1 MTKIKN
7 IISTKFNNVM
17 KLLIIALTALKSNKT
32 RFFLASLGIMIGIA
46 AVIVMVAI
54 GKGSQHEVMTVIAK
68 MGENLLTINAGEMK
82 RRGGRLRL
90 SGNVTTLNLR
100 DVDYL
105 SKEVDGITFV
115 APFEIK
121 EMKVKYLQVLTSTNV
136 AGSTLEFLETRN
148 YRIASGEMF
157 TEMDQKL
164 GARVGVVGK
173 TVIKNMLGGEDPLG
187 KTVRINAIP
196 FRIIGIFESKGL
208 DSDGIDQDDILLIPI
223 KSMLR
228 RILNQNHISTIYVK
242 AGSRRNIERV
252 SVRIKTVLRDRHK
265 IADDAEN
272 DFTIISQID
281 LENLK
286 AETSELFTRL
296 IVGVAAISLV
306 VGGIGIL
313 AVMLISVKERT
324 HEIGVRRAV
333 GATKGDIVGQFLFES
348 ILIGLFGGFFGVVL
362 GVGITFGASTWGAEN
377 LLLDANSIYI
387 STSVCMMIGVIFGLF
402 PAIKASRLDPMVAL
416 TVE

>member
-1 MTKIKN
+1 
-7 IISTKFNNVM
+7 M
-17 KLLIIALTALKSNKT
+17 KLLTIALTALKSNKT

-68 MGENLLTINAGEMK
+68 MGENLLTVNAGEMK

-100 DVDYL
+100 DADYL
-105 SKEVDGITFV
+105 SQKVGGINFV

-136 AGSTLEFLETRN
+136 AGSTLEFLEIRN
-148 YRIASGEMF
+148 YEIASGEMF

-164 GARVGVVGK
+164 GARVAIVGK
-173 TVIKNMLGGEDPLG
+173 TVIKNMLGGENSLG

-196 FRIIGIFESKGL
+196 FRIIGVFESKGL
-208 DSDGIDQDDILLIPI
+208 DSDGVDQDDILLIPI

-228 RILNQNHISTIYVK
+228 RILNQNYISTIYVK
-242 AGSRRNIERV
+242 ADSRRNIERV
-252 SVRIKTVLRDRHK
+252 SVRIKTALRDRHK
-265 IADDAEN
+265 ITDGAEN
-272 DFTIISQID
+272 DFTITSQID

-296 IVGVAAISLV
+296 IVGVASISLI

-333 GATKGDIVGQFLFES
+333 GATKGDIVRQFLLES

-362 GVGITFGASTWGAEN
+362 GVGITFGVSTLGAEN
-377 LLLDANSIYI
+377 LLLDADSIYI
-387 STSVCMMIGVIFGLF
+387 STSVCMIIGVIFGLF

>member
-1 MTKIKN
+1 
-7 IISTKFNNVM
+7 M

-54 GKGSQHEVMTVIAK
+54 GKGSHHEIMNVIAK

-90 SGNVTTLNLR
+90 AGNVTTLNLR

-105 SKEVDGITFV
+105 SQEVSGLTLV

-121 EMKVKYLQVLTSTNV
+121 EMKVKYLQVLTATNV
-136 AGSTLEFLETRN
+136 AGSTPEFLKTRN
-148 YRIASGEMF
+148 YQIASGEMF
-157 TEMDQKL
+157 NERDQKL
-164 GARVGVVGK
+164 RAKVAVVGN
-173 TVIKNMLGGEDPLG
+173 TVIKNMFGEDDPLG

-196 FRIIGIFESKGL
+196 FKIIGVFEGKGL

-223 KSMLR
+223 TSMLR
-228 RILNQNHISTIYVK
+228 RLLNQNYISTIYAKADSRENIDRVAVK
-242 AGSRRNIERV
+242 
-252 SVRIKTVLRDRHK
+252 IKTLLRDRHK
-265 IADDAEN
+265 ISDDAED
-272 DFTIISQID
+272 DFTIISQLD

-324 HEIGVRRAV
+324 REIGVRRAV

-348 ILIGLFGGFFGVVL
+348 ILIGLFGGCFGVALGAGITL
-362 GVGITFGASTWGAEN
+362 GVTAWGIGN
-377 LLLDANSIYI
+377 LILDMQSIYI
-387 STSVCMMIGVIFGLF
+387 STGVCTAIGIMFGLF

>member
-1 MTKIKN
+1 MKLFARFI
-7 IISTKFNNVM
+7 V

-121 EMKVKYLQVLTSTNV
+121 EMKVKYLQILTSTNV

-196 FRIIGIFESKGL
+196 FKIIGIFESKGL

-228 RILNQNHISTIYVK
+228 RILNQNYISTIYAK
-242 AGSRRNIERV
+242 ADSRRNIERV
-252 SVRIKTVLRDRHK
+252 AAKIKTVLRDRHK

-324 HEIGVRRAV
+324 HEIGIRRAV

-387 STSVCMMIGVIFGLF
+387 STSVCMMIGVVFGLF
-402 PAIKASRLDPMVAL
+402 PAIKAARLDPMVAL

>member
-1 MTKIKN
+1 MKLFARFI
-7 IISTKFNNVM
+7 V

-228 RILNQNHISTIYVK
+228 RILNQNYISTIYAK
-242 AGSRRNIERV
+242 ADSRRNIERV
-252 SVRIKTVLRDRHK
+252 AAKIKTVLRDRHK

-324 HEIGVRRAV
+324 HEIGIRRAV

-402 PAIKASRLDPMVAL
+402 PAIKAARLDPMVAL

>member
-1 MTKIKN
+1 
-7 IISTKFNNVM
+7 M

-68 MGENLLTINAGEMK
+68 MGENLLTVNAGEMK

-105 SKEVDGITFV
+105 SKEVSGITLI

-148 YRIASGEMF
+148 YEIASGEMF

-164 GARVGVVGK
+164 GARVAVVGK

-228 RILNQNHISTIYVK
+228 RILNQSHISTIYVK
-242 AGSRRNIERV
+242 VGSRRNMERV
-252 SVRIKTVLRDRHK
+252 SVRIKTALRDRHK
-265 IADDAEN
+265 ISDGAEN

-296 IVGVAAISLV
+296 IVGVASISLI

-333 GATKGDIVGQFLFES
+333 GATKGDIVGQFLLES
-348 ILIGLFGGFFGVVL
+348 ILIGLFGGCFGVVL
-362 GVGITFGASTWGAEN
+362 GVGITFGVSTWGAEN

-387 STSVCMMIGVIFGLF
+387 STSVCMIIGVIFGLF

>member
-1 MTKIKN
+1 
-7 IISTKFNNVM
+7 M

-54 GKGSQHEVMTVIAK
+54 GKGSQHEVMAVIAK

-105 SKEVDGITFV
+105 SNEVSGITLI

-148 YRIASGEMF
+148 YEIASGEMF

-164 GARVGVVGK
+164 GARVAVVGK

-228 RILNQNHISTIYVK
+228 RILNQSHISTIYVK

-252 SVRIKTVLRDRHK
+252 SARIKTALRDRHK
-265 IADDAEN
+265 ITDGAEN

-296 IVGVAAISLV
+296 IVGVASISLI

-333 GATKGDIVGQFLFES
+333 GATKGDIVGQFLLES
-348 ILIGLFGGFFGVVL
+348 ILIGLFGGCFGVVL
-362 GVGITFGASTWGAEN
+362 GVGITFGLSTWGAEN

-387 STSVCMMIGVIFGLF
+387 STSVCMIIGVIFGLF

>member
-1 MTKIKN
+1 
-7 IISTKFNNVM
+7 M

-121 EMKVKYLQVLTSTNV
+121 EMKVKYLQILTSTNV

-148 YRIASGEMF
+148 YGIASGEMF

-164 GARVGVVGK
+164 GARVAVVGK

-228 RILNQNHISTIYVK
+228 RILNQNHISTIYAK
-242 AGSRRNIERV
+242 ADSRRNIERV

-348 ILIGLFGGFFGVVL
+348 ILIGLFGGCFGVVL
-362 GVGITFGASTWGAEN
+362 GAGITLGITAWGIGN
-377 LLLDANSIYI
+377 LILDMQSIYI
-387 STSVCMMIGVIFGLF
+387 STGVCTAIGIMFGLF

>member
-1 MTKIKN
+1 
-7 IISTKFNNVM
+7 
-17 KLLIIALTALKSNKT
+17 
-32 RFFLASLGIMIGIA
+32 MIGIA

-54 GKGSQHEVMTVIAK
+54 GKGSHHEVMNVIAK
-68 MGENLLTINAGEMK
+68 MGENLLSINAGEMK

-90 SGNVTTLNLR
+90 AGNVTTLNLG

-105 SKEVDGITFV
+105 SQEVSGLTLV
-115 APFEIK
+115 VPFEIK
-121 EMKVKYLQVLTSTNV
+121 EMKVKYLQVLTATNV
-136 AGSTLEFLETRN
+136 AGSTPEFLKTRN
-148 YRIASGEMF
+148 YQIASGEMF
-157 TEMDQKL
+157 NERDQKL
-164 GARVGVVGK
+164 RAKVAVVGN
-173 TVIKNMLGGEDPLG
+173 TVIKNMFGEDDPLG
-187 KTVRINAIP
+187 KIVRINAIP
-196 FRIIGIFESKGL
+196 FKVIGVFEGKGL

-223 KSMLR
+223 NSMLR
-228 RILNQNHISTIYVK
+228 RLLNQNYISTIYAKADSRENIDRVAVK
-242 AGSRRNIERV
+242 
-252 SVRIKTVLRDRHK
+252 IKTLLRDRHK
-265 IADDAEN
+265 ISDDAED
-272 DFTIISQID
+272 DFTIISQLD

-324 HEIGVRRAV
+324 REIGVRRAV

-348 ILIGLFGGFFGVVL
+348 ILIGLFGGCSGVVL
-362 GVGITFGASTWGAEN
+362 GVGITLGITAWGIGN
-377 LLLDANSIYI
+377 LVLDMQSIYV
-387 STSVCMMIGVIFGLF
+387 STGVCTAIGIMFGLF

>member
-1 MTKIKN
+1 
-7 IISTKFNNVM
+7 M
-17 KLLIIALTALKSNKT
+17 KLLVTALTTLKSNKT

-54 GKGSQHEVMTVIAK
+54 GKGSHHEVMSVIAK

-90 SGNVTTLNLR
+90 AGNVTTLNLR

-105 SKEVDGITFV
+105 SQEVSGLTLV

-121 EMKVKYLQVLTSTNV
+121 EMKIKYLQALTSTNV
-136 AGSTLEFLETRN
+136 AGSTPEFLKTRN
-148 YRIASGEMF
+148 YKIAFGEMF
-157 TEMDQKL
+157 SERDQKL
-164 GARVGVVGK
+164 GAKVAVIGK
-173 TVIKNMLGGEDPLG
+173 TVIKNMFGEDDPLG

-196 FRIIGIFESKGL
+196 FKVIGVFEGKGL
-208 DSDGIDQDDILLIPI
+208 DSDGVDQDDILLIPI
-223 KSMLR
+223 TSMLR
-228 RILNQNHISTIYVK
+228 RLLNQNYISTIYAKADSRENIDRVAVK
-242 AGSRRNIERV
+242 
-252 SVRIKTVLRDRHK
+252 IKTLLRDRHK
-265 IADDAEN
+265 ISDDAED
-272 DFTIISQID
+272 DFTIISQLD

-324 HEIGVRRAV
+324 REIGVRRAV

-348 ILIGLFGGFFGVVL
+348 ILIGLFGGCFGVIL
-362 GVGITFGASTWGAEN
+362 GVGITLGITAWGIGN
-377 LLLDANSIYI
+377 LVLDMQSIYI
-387 STSVCMMIGVIFGLF
+387 STGVCTAIGIMFGLF

>member
-1 MTKIKN
+1 
-7 IISTKFNNVM
+7 M

-121 EMKVKYLQVLTSTNV
+121 EMKVKYLQILTSTNV

-148 YRIASGEMF
+148 YGIASGEMF

-164 GARVGVVGK
+164 GARVAVVGK

-228 RILNQNHISTIYVK
+228 RILNQNHISTIYAK
-242 AGSRRNIERV
+242 ADSRRNIERV

-348 ILIGLFGGFFGVVL
+348 ILIGLFGGCFGVVL
-362 GVGITFGASTWGAEN
+362 GAGITLGITAWGIGN
-377 LLLDANSIYI
+377 LILDMQSIYI
-387 STSVCMMIGVIFGLF
+387 STGVCTAIGIMFGLI

>member
-1 MTKIKN
+1 MKLFARFI
-7 IISTKFNNVM
+7 V

-164 GARVGVVGK
+164 GARVAVVGK

-228 RILNQNHISTIYVK
+228 RILNQNYISTIYAK
-242 AGSRRNIERV
+242 ADSRRNIERV
-252 SVRIKTVLRDRHK
+252 AAKIKTVLRDRHK

-387 STSVCMMIGVIFGLF
+387 STVY
-402 PAIKASRLDPMVAL
+402 A
-416 TVE
+416 

>member
-1 MTKIKN
+1 
-7 IISTKFNNVM
+7 M

-54 GKGSQHEVMTVIAK
+54 GKGSHHEVMNVIAK

-90 SGNVTTLNLR
+90 AGNVTTLNLR

-105 SKEVDGITFV
+105 SQEVSGLTLV

-121 EMKVKYLQVLTSTNV
+121 EMKVKYLQVLTATNV
-136 AGSTLEFLETRN
+136 AGSTPEFLKTRN
-148 YRIASGEMF
+148 YQIASGEMF
-157 TEMDQKL
+157 NERDQKL
-164 GARVGVVGK
+164 RAKVAVVGN
-173 TVIKNMLGGEDPLG
+173 TVIKNMFGEDDPLG

-196 FRIIGIFESKGL
+196 FKVIGVFEGKGL
-208 DSDGIDQDDILLIPI
+208 DSDGVDQDDILLIPI
-223 KSMLR
+223 TSMLR
-228 RILNQNHISTIYVK
+228 RLLNQNYISTIYAKADSRENIDRVAVK
-242 AGSRRNIERV
+242 
-252 SVRIKTVLRDRHK
+252 IKTLLRDRHK
-265 IADDAEN
+265 ISDDAED
-272 DFTIISQID
+272 DFTIISQLD

-324 HEIGVRRAV
+324 REIGVRRAV
-333 GATKGDIVGQFLFES
+333 GATKRDIIGQFLFES
-348 ILIGLFGGFFGVVL
+348 ILIGLFGGCFGVVL
-362 GVGITFGASTWGAEN
+362 GAGITLGITAWGIGN
-377 LLLDANSIYI
+377 LILDMQSIYI
-387 STSVCMMIGVIFGLF
+387 STGVCTAIGIMFGLF

>member
-1 MTKIKN
+1 MKLFARFI
-7 IISTKFNNVM
+7 V

-148 YRIASGEMF
+148 YRITSGEMF
-157 TEMDQKL
+157 SEIDQKL
-164 GARVGVVGK
+164 GARVAVVGK
-173 TVIKNMLGGEDPLG
+173 TVIKNMFGGEDPLG

-196 FRIIGIFESKGL
+196 FRIVGVFESKGL

-228 RILNQNHISTIYVK
+228 RILNQNYISTIYAK
-242 AGSRRNIERV
+242 ADSRRNIERV
-252 SVRIKTVLRDRHK
+252 AAKIKTELRDRHK

-272 DFTIISQID
+272 DFTIVSQID

-324 HEIGVRRAV
+324 HEIGIRRAV

>member
-1 MTKIKN
+1 
-7 IISTKFNNVM
+7 M
-17 KLLIIALTALKSNKT
+17 KLLIIALTALNSNKT

-54 GKGSQHEVMTVIAK
+54 GKGSQHEVMSVIAK

-90 SGNVTTLNLR
+90 SGNVNTLNLR
-100 DVDYL
+100 DVNYL
-105 SKEVDGITFV
+105 SKEVDGIAFI

-148 YRIASGEMF
+148 YKITSGEMF
-157 TEMDQKL
+157 SEMDQKL
-164 GARVGVVGK
+164 GARVAVVGK

-196 FRIIGIFESKGL
+196 FRIIGVFESKGL
-208 DSDGIDQDDILLIPI
+208 DSDGIDQDEILLIPI

-228 RILNQNHISTIYVK
+228 RILNQSHISTIYVK
-242 AGSRRNIERV
+242 ADSRRNIERV
-252 SVRIKTVLRDRHK
+252 AAKIKTELRDRHK

-272 DFTIISQID
+272 DFTIVSQID

-324 HEIGVRRAV
+324 HEIGIRRAV
-333 GATKGDIVGQFLFES
+333 GATKGDIVGQFLLES
-348 ILIGLFGGFFGVVL
+348 IIIGLFGGFFGVVL
-362 GVGITFGASTWGAEN
+362 GVGITFGASILGAEN

-387 STSVCMMIGVIFGLF
+387 STSVCMVIGVIFGLF

>member
-1 MTKIKN
+1 MKLFARFI
-7 IISTKFNNVM
+7 V

-228 RILNQNHISTIYVK
+228 RILNQNYISTIYAK
-242 AGSRRNIERV
+242 ADSRRNIERV
-252 SVRIKTVLRDRHK
+252 AAKIKTVLRDRHK

-324 HEIGVRRAV
+324 HEIGIRRAV

-348 ILIGLFGGFFGVVL
+348 ILIGLFGGFFGGAL

>member
-1 MTKIKN
+1 
-7 IISTKFNNVM
+7 M

-68 MGENLLTINAGEMK
+68 MGENLLTVNAGEMK

-105 SKEVDGITFV
+105 SKEVSGVTLI

-148 YRIASGEMF
+148 YEIASGEMF

-164 GARVGVVGK
+164 GARVAVVGK

-187 KTVRINAIP
+187 KTVRINAVP

-228 RILNQNHISTIYVK
+228 RILNQSHISTIYVK

-252 SVRIKTVLRDRHK
+252 SARIKTALRDRHK
-265 IADDAEN
+265 ITDGAEN

-296 IVGVAAISLV
+296 IVGVASISLI

-324 HEIGVRRAV
+324 HEIGIRRAV
-333 GATKGDIVGQFLFES
+333 GATKGDIVGQFLLES
-348 ILIGLFGGFFGVVL
+348 ILIGLFGGCFGVVL
-362 GVGITFGASTWGAEN
+362 GVGITFGVSTWGAEN

-387 STSVCMMIGVIFGLF
+387 STSVCMIIGVIFGLF

>member
-1 MTKIKN
+1 
-7 IISTKFNNVM
+7 M

-54 GKGSQHEVMTVIAK
+54 GKGSHHEVMNVIAK

-90 SGNVTTLNLR
+90 AGNVTTLNLR

-105 SKEVDGITFV
+105 SQEVSGLTLV

-121 EMKVKYLQVLTSTNV
+121 EMKVKYLQVLTATNV
-136 AGSTLEFLETRN
+136 AGSTPEFLKTRN
-148 YRIASGEMF
+148 YQIASGEMF
-157 TEMDQKL
+157 NERDQKL
-164 GARVGVVGK
+164 RAKVAVVGN
-173 TVIKNMLGGEDPLG
+173 TVIKNMFGEDDPLG

-196 FRIIGIFESKGL
+196 FKVIGVFEGKGL
-208 DSDGIDQDDILLIPI
+208 DSDGVDQDDILLIPI
-223 KSMLR
+223 TSMLR
-228 RILNQNHISTIYVK
+228 RLLNQNYISTIYAK
-242 AGSRRNIERV
+242 ADSRENIDRV
-252 SVRIKTVLRDRHK
+252 ALKIKTLLRDRHK
-265 IADDAEN
+265 ISDDAED
-272 DFTIISQID
+272 DFTIISQLD

-324 HEIGVRRAV
+324 REIGVRRAV

-348 ILIGLFGGFFGVVL
+348 ILIGLFGGCFGVVL
-362 GVGITFGASTWGAEN
+362 GAGITLGITAWGIGN
-377 LLLDANSIYI
+377 LILDMQSIYI
-387 STSVCMMIGVIFGLF
+387 STGVCTAIGIMFGLF

>member
-1 MTKIKN
+1 MKLFARFI
-7 IISTKFNNVM
+7 V

-121 EMKVKYLQVLTSTNV
+121 EMKVKYLQVLTSTNI

-173 TVIKNMLGGEDPLG
+173 TVIKNMLRGEDPLG

-228 RILNQNHISTIYVK
+228 RILNQNYISTIYAK
-242 AGSRRNIERV
+242 ADSRRNIERV
-252 SVRIKTVLRDRHK
+252 AAKIKTVLRDRHK

-324 HEIGVRRAV
+324 HEIGIRRAV

-387 STSVCMMIGVIFGLF
+387 STSVCILIGVIFGLF

>member
-1 MTKIKN
+1 
-7 IISTKFNNVM
+7 V
-17 KLLIIALTALKSNKT
+17 KLLIIALTALNSNKT

-54 GKGSQHEVMTVIAK
+54 GKGSQHEVMSVIAK

-90 SGNVTTLNLR
+90 SGNVNTLNLR
-100 DVDYL
+100 DVNYL
-105 SKEVDGITFV
+105 SKEVDGIAFI

-148 YRIASGEMF
+148 YRITSGEMF
-157 TEMDQKL
+157 SEMDQKL
-164 GARVGVVGK
+164 GARVAVVGK
-173 TVIKNMLGGEDPLG
+173 TVIKNMLGGDPLG

-196 FRIIGIFESKGL
+196 FRIIGVFESKGL
-208 DSDGIDQDDILLIPI
+208 DSDGIDQDEILLIPI

-228 RILNQNHISTIYVK
+228 RILNQSHISTIYVK
-242 AGSRRNIERV
+242 ADSRRNIERV
-252 SVRIKTVLRDRHK
+252 AAKIKTELRDRHK

-272 DFTIISQID
+272 DFTIVSQID

-324 HEIGVRRAV
+324 HEIGIRRAV
-333 GATKGDIVGQFLFES
+333 GATKGDIVGQFLLES
-348 ILIGLFGGFFGVVL
+348 IIIGLFGGFFGVVL
-362 GVGITFGASTWGAEN
+362 GVGITFGASILGAEN

-387 STSVCMMIGVIFGLF
+387 STSVCMVIGVIFGLF

>member
-1 MTKIKN
+1 M
-7 IISTKFNNVM
+7 
-17 KLLIIALTALKSNKT
+17 
-32 RFFLASLGIMIGIA
+32 ASLGIMIGIA

-54 GKGSQHEVMTVIAK
+54 GKGSQDEVMTVIAK

-100 DVDYL
+100 DVGYL
-105 SKEVDGITFV
+105 SKEVSGITFV

-228 RILNQNHISTIYVK
+228 RILNQNYISTIYAK
-242 AGSRRNIERV
+242 ADSRRNIERV
-252 SVRIKTVLRDRHK
+252 AAKIKTVLRDRHK

-324 HEIGVRRAV
+324 HEIGIRRAV

>member
-1 MTKIKN
+1 
-7 IISTKFNNVM
+7 M
-17 KLLIIALTALKSNKT
+17 KLLIIALTALNSNKT
-32 RFFLASLGIMIGIA
+32 RFILASLGIMIGIA

-54 GKGSQHEVMTVIAK
+54 GKGSQHEVMSVIAK

-90 SGNVTTLNLR
+90 SGNVNTLNLR
-100 DVDYL
+100 DVNYL
-105 SKEVDGITFV
+105 SKEVDGIAFI

-148 YRIASGEMF
+148 YSITSGEMF
-157 TEMDQKL
+157 SEMDQKL
-164 GARVGVVGK
+164 GARVAVVGK

-196 FRIIGIFESKGL
+196 FRIIGVFESKGL
-208 DSDGIDQDDILLIPI
+208 DSDGIDQDEILLIPI

-228 RILNQNHISTIYVK
+228 RILNQSHISTIYVK
-242 AGSRRNIERV
+242 ADSRRNIERV
-252 SVRIKTVLRDRHK
+252 AAKIKTELRDRHR

-272 DFTIISQID
+272 DFTIVSQID

-296 IVGVAAISLV
+296 IVGVAGISLV

-324 HEIGVRRAV
+324 HEIGIRRAV
-333 GATKGDIVGQFLFES
+333 GATKGDIVGQFLLES
-348 ILIGLFGGFFGVVL
+348 IIIGLFGGFFGVVL
-362 GVGITFGASTWGAEN
+362 GVGITFGASILGAEN

>member
-1 MTKIKN
+1 
-7 IISTKFNNVM
+7 V
-17 KLLIIALTALKSNKT
+17 KLLIIALTALNSNKT

-54 GKGSQHEVMTVIAK
+54 GKGSQHEVMSVIAK

-90 SGNVTTLNLR
+90 SGNVNTLNLR
-100 DVDYL
+100 DVNYL
-105 SKEVDGITFV
+105 SKEVDGIAFI

-148 YRIASGEMF
+148 YKITSGEMF
-157 TEMDQKL
+157 SEMDQKL
-164 GARVGVVGK
+164 GARVAVVGK
-173 TVIKNMLGGEDPLG
+173 TVIKNMLGGGDPLG

-196 FRIIGIFESKGL
+196 FRIIGVFESKGL
-208 DSDGIDQDDILLIPI
+208 DSDGIDQDEILLIPI

-228 RILNQNHISTIYVK
+228 RILNQSHISTIYVK
-242 AGSRRNIERV
+242 ADSRRNIERV
-252 SVRIKTVLRDRHK
+252 AAKIKTELRDRHK

-272 DFTIISQID
+272 DFTIVSQID

-324 HEIGVRRAV
+324 HEIGIRRAV
-333 GATKGDIVGQFLFES
+333 GATKGDIVGQFLLES
-348 ILIGLFGGFFGVVL
+348 IIIGLFGGFFGVVL
-362 GVGITFGASTWGAEN
+362 GVGITFGASILGAEN

-387 STSVCMMIGVIFGLF
+387 STSVCMVIGVIFGLF

>member
-1 MTKIKN
+1 MKLFARFI
-7 IISTKFNNVM
+7 V

-173 TVIKNMLGGEDPLG
+173 TVIKNMLRGEDPLG

-228 RILNQNHISTIYVK
+228 RILNQNYISTIYAK
-242 AGSRRNIERV
+242 ADSRRNIERV
-252 SVRIKTVLRDRHK
+252 AAKIKTVLRDRHK

-306 VGGIGIL
+306 VGGIGVL

-324 HEIGVRRAV
+324 HEIGIRRAV

-387 STSVCMMIGVIFGLF
+387 STSVCMMIGIIFGLF

>member
-1 MTKIKN
+1 
-7 IISTKFNNVM
+7 M
-17 KLLIIALTALKSNKT
+17 KLLIIALTALNSNKT

-54 GKGSQHEVMTVIAK
+54 GKGSQHEVMSVIAK

-90 SGNVTTLNLR
+90 SGNVNTLNLR
-100 DVDYL
+100 DVNYL
-105 SKEVDGITFV
+105 SKEVDGIAFI

-148 YRIASGEMF
+148 YKITSGEMF
-157 TEMDQKL
+157 SEMDQKL
-164 GARVGVVGK
+164 GARVAVVGK
-173 TVIKNMLGGEDPLG
+173 TVIKNMLGGGDPLG

-196 FRIIGIFESKGL
+196 FRIIGVFESKGL
-208 DSDGIDQDDILLIPI
+208 DSDGIDQDEILLIPI

-228 RILNQNHISTIYVK
+228 RILNQSHISTIYVK
-242 AGSRRNIERV
+242 ADSRRNIERV
-252 SVRIKTVLRDRHK
+252 AAKIKTELRDRHK
-265 IADDAEN
+265 IEDDAEN
-272 DFTIISQID
+272 DFTIVSQID

-324 HEIGVRRAV
+324 HEIGIRRAV
-333 GATKGDIVGQFLFES
+333 GATKGDIVGQFLLES
-348 ILIGLFGGFFGVVL
+348 IIIGLFGGFFGVVL
-362 GVGITFGASTWGAEN
+362 GVGITFGASILGAEN

>member
-1 MTKIKN
+1 
-7 IISTKFNNVM
+7 M

-54 GKGSQHEVMTVIAK
+54 GKGSHHEVMNVIAK

-90 SGNVTTLNLR
+90 AGNVTTLNLR

-105 SKEVDGITFV
+105 SQEVSGLTLV

-121 EMKVKYLQVLTSTNV
+121 EMKVKYLQVLTATNV
-136 AGSTLEFLETRN
+136 AGSTPEFLKTRN
-148 YRIASGEMF
+148 YQIASGEMF
-157 TEMDQKL
+157 NERDQKL
-164 GARVGVVGK
+164 RAKVAVVGN
-173 TVIKNMLGGEDPLG
+173 TVIKNMFGEDDPLG

-196 FRIIGIFESKGL
+196 FKVIGVFEGKGL

-223 KSMLR
+223 TSMLR
-228 RILNQNHISTIYVK
+228 RLLNQNYISTIYAKADSRENIDRVAVK
-242 AGSRRNIERV
+242 
-252 SVRIKTVLRDRHK
+252 IKTLLRDRHK
-265 IADDAEN
+265 ISDDAED
-272 DFTIISQID
+272 DFTIISQLD

-324 HEIGVRRAV
+324 REIGVRRAV

-348 ILIGLFGGFFGVVL
+348 ILIGLFGGCSGVVL
-362 GVGITFGASTWGAEN
+362 GVGITLGITAWGIGN
-377 LLLDANSIYI
+377 LILDMQSIYV
-387 STSVCMMIGVIFGLF
+387 STGVCTAIGIMFGLF

>member
-1 MTKIKN
+1 
-7 IISTKFNNVM
+7 M
-17 KLLIIALTALKSNKT
+17 KLLIIALTALKSNKI

-68 MGENLLTINAGEMK
+68 MGENLLTVNAGEMK

-105 SKEVDGITFV
+105 SKEVSGITLI

-148 YRIASGEMF
+148 YEIASGEMF

-164 GARVGVVGK
+164 GARVAVVGK

-228 RILNQNHISTIYVK
+228 RILNQSHISTIYVK

-252 SVRIKTVLRDRHK
+252 SARIKTALRDRHK
-265 IADDAEN
+265 ITDGAEN

-296 IVGVAAISLV
+296 IVGVASISLI

-324 HEIGVRRAV
+324 HEIGIRRAV
-333 GATKGDIVGQFLFES
+333 GATKGDIVGQFLLES
-348 ILIGLFGGFFGVVL
+348 ILIGLFGGCFGVVL
-362 GVGITFGASTWGAEN
+362 GVGITFGVSTWGAEN

-387 STSVCMMIGVIFGLF
+387 STSVCMIIGVIFGLF

>member
-1 MTKIKN
+1 MKLFARFI
-7 IISTKFNNVM
+7 V

-105 SKEVDGITFV
+105 SKEVDGITFI

-157 TEMDQKL
+157 SEMDQKL
-164 GARVGVVGK
+164 GARVAILGK

-228 RILNQNHISTIYVK
+228 RLLNQNYISTIYAKADSRENIDRVAVK
-242 AGSRRNIERV
+242 
-252 SVRIKTVLRDRHK
+252 IKTLLRDRHK
-265 IADDAEN
+265 ISDDAED
-272 DFTIISQID
+272 DFTIISQLD

-324 HEIGVRRAV
+324 REIGVRRAV

-348 ILIGLFGGFFGVVL
+348 ILIGLFGGCSGVVL
-362 GVGITFGASTWGAEN
+362 GVGITLGITAWGIGN
-377 LLLDANSIYI
+377 LILDMQSIYI
-387 STSVCMMIGVIFGLF
+387 STGVCTAIGIMFGLF